1 MKYGGSMKGW
11 WGKILRVDLTNDKV
25 WVQEYSPDVAQ
36 NFIGG
41 RGLAAKILWDEVKNV
56 DPLGPE
62 NKLVFASGPFNG
74 LPTPSGGKMVIAAKS
89 PLTGGYG
96 DGNLGTM
103 ATVHLRKAGY
113 DAIVV
118 EGKAKKPV
126 YLYIENDDVAILSA
140 EGLWGKDTFETEKE
154 LKKIHGKNV
163 GVLSIGPAGENLVR
177 YAVVISQEGR
187 AAGRPG
193 MGAVMG
199 SKKLKA
205 VVIKGTK
212 EIPVADK
219 KKLQEL
225 SREAYEAIQNSP
237 AYPFWKRQGTMAA
250 VEWTN
255 ENSALPTKNF
265 SDGSFEFARSID
277 GYTMEGMKVSQR
289 GCPYCNMPCG
299 NVVLDAEA
307 HESELDYENVALLG
321 SNLGLGKL
329 NEVSVL
335 NRIADEMGMDTISL
349 GDSIAFIMEA
359 KERGLIEEDA
369 PVFGDFKKAKQLALD
384 IAYRRG
390 ELGNFGAEGVMRMA
404 QKLNAHDFAM
414 HVKGLE
420 ISGYNCFIY
429 PAMALAFGTSSI
441 GAHHKEAWVIAWEI
455 GSAPIEGEKAQK
467 VEYKITYD
475 PEKAAK
481 VIELQRLRGGLFE
494 MLTACRLPWVEVGL
508 SLDYYP
514 KLLEA
519 ITGVKYTWD
528 DLYKAAD
535 RVYAL
540 IRAYWVRE
548 FEGNWDRKMDYPP
561 ERWFKEGL
569 KSGPHKGQHL
579 EKEKYDTLLSEYY
592 KLRGWDERGI
602 PKKETLK
609 ELGLEEVIPELEKVT
624 KLE

>member
-1 MKYGGSMKGW
+1 MKGW
-11 WGKILRVDLTNDKV
+11 WGRILRVDLTNNKV

-36 NFIGG
+36 QFIGG
-41 RGLAAKILWDEVKNV
+41 RGLAIKILWDEVKGA

-62 NKLVFASGPFNG
+62 NKLVFAAGPFNG
-74 LPTPSGGKMVIAAKS
+74 LPTPSGGKLVVAAKS

-126 YLYIENDDVAILSA
+126 YLYIENDNVSILSA
-140 EGLWGKDTFETEKE
+140 EGLWGLDTFKTEEE

-163 GVLSIGPAGENLVR
+163 GILSIGPGGENLVR
-177 YAVVISQEGR
+177 YAVVMSQEGR

-225 SREAYEAIQNSP
+225 SKEAYKAIQSSP

-255 ENSALPTKNF
+255 ENSALPTRNF

-277 GYTMEGMKVSQR
+277 GYTMEGMKVKQR

-307 HESELDYENVALLG
+307 QESELDYENVALLG

-335 NRIADEMGMDTISL
+335 NRLADMYGLDTISL
-349 GDSIAFIMEA
+349 GVSISFVMEA
-359 KERGLIEEDA
+359 VERGLLKEG
-369 PVFGDFKKAKQLALD
+369 PTFGDFKGAKQLIED
-384 IAYRRG
+384 IAFRRG
-390 ELGNFGAEGVMRMA
+390 ELGNFAAEGVMRMS
-404 QKLNAHDFAM
+404 QKLGDDSFAM

-420 ISGYNCFIY
+420 TSGYNCFIY

-455 GSAPIEGEKAQK
+455 GTAPIEGEQAKK
-467 VEYKITYD
+467 VEYKITYN

-528 DLYKAAD
+528 DLYRAAD

-540 IRAYWVRE
+540 IRAFWVRE
-548 FEGNWDRKMDYPP
+548 FNGKWDRKMDYPP
-561 ERWFKEGL
+561 KRWFIEGL
-569 KSGPHKGQHL
+569 KSGSYKGMHL
-579 EKEKYDTLLSEYY
+579 DEKQYDKLLSEYY
-592 KLRGWDERGI
+592 RLRGWDERGI
-602 PKKETLK
+602 PKEETLK

>member
-1 MKYGGSMKGW
+1 MKGW
-11 WGKILRVDLTNDKV
+11 WGRILRVDLTNNKV
-25 WVQEYSPDVAQ
+25 WVQEYSPEVAK

-41 RGLAAKILWDEVKNV
+41 RGLAAWILWNEAKNV

-113 DAIVV
+113 DALVV

-126 YLYIENDDVAILSA
+126 YLYIEDDNVSILSA
-140 EGLWGKDTFETEKE
+140 EGLWGKTTFETEKE
-154 LKKIHGKNV
+154 LKEIHGKNV
-163 GVLSIGPAGENLVR
+163 GVLSIGPGGENLVK

-219 KKLQEL
+219 EKLRKL
-225 SREAYEAIQNSP
+225 SQEAYNAILNSP
-237 AYPFWKRQGTMAA
+237 GYPFWHRQGTMAA

-255 ENSALPTKNF
+255 ENSALPTRNF

-277 GYTMEGMKVSQR
+277 GYTMEGMKVNQR

-299 NVVLDAEA
+299 NVVLDAEGQ
-307 HESELDYENVALLG
+307 ESELDYENVALLG
-321 SNLGLGKL
+321 SNLGIGKL

-335 NRIADEMGMDTISL
+335 NRIADEMGLDTISL
-349 GDSIAFIMEA
+349 GVSISYVMEA
-359 KERGLIEEDA
+359 KERGIIKDDDA
-369 PVFGDFKKAKQLALD
+369 PEFGDFKKAKQLALD

-390 ELGNFGAEGVMRMA
+390 ELGNFAAEGVKAMSE
-404 QKLNAHDFAM
+404 KLGAKDFAM

-420 ISGYNCFIY
+420 VSGYNCYIY
-429 PAMALAFGTSSI
+429 PAMALAYGTSAI

-455 GSAPIEGEKAQK
+455 GTAPIEGEKAQK

-540 IRAYWVRE
+540 MRAYWVRE
-548 FEGNWDRKMDYPP
+548 FNGNWSREMDYPP

-569 KSGPHKGQHL
+569 KSGPYKGQHL
-579 EKEKYDTLLSEYY
+579 EKDKYDALLSEYY

-609 ELGLEEVIPELEKVT
+609 ELGLEFVIPELEKVT

>member
-1 MKYGGSMKGW
+1 MKGW
-11 WGKILRVDLTNDKV
+11 WGRILRVDLTNNKV
-25 WVQEYSPDVAQ
+25 WVQEYSPEVAK

-41 RGLAAKILWDEVKNV
+41 RGLAAWILWNEAKNV

-113 DAIVV
+113 DALVV

-126 YLYIENDDVAILSA
+126 YLYIEDDNVSILSA
-140 EGLWGKDTFETEKE
+140 EGLWGKTTFETEKE
-154 LKKIHGKNV
+154 LKEIHGKNV
-163 GVLSIGPAGENLVR
+163 GVLSIGPAGENLVK

-219 KKLQEL
+219 EKLRKL
-225 SREAYEAIQNSP
+225 SQEAYDAILNSP
-237 AYPFWKRQGTMAA
+237 GYPFWHRQGTMAA

-255 ENSALPTKNF
+255 ENSALPTRNF

-277 GYTMEGMKVSQR
+277 GYTMEGMKVKQR

-299 NVVLDAEA
+299 NVVLDAEGR
-307 HESELDYENVALLG
+307 ESELDYENVALLG
-321 SNLGLGKL
+321 SNLGIGKL

-335 NRIADEMGMDTISL
+335 NRIADEMGLDTISL
-349 GDSIAFIMEA
+349 GVSISYVMEA
-359 KERGLIEEDA
+359 KEKGIIKDDDA
-369 PVFGDFKKAKQLALD
+369 PEFGDFKKAKQLALD

-390 ELGNFGAEGVMRMA
+390 ELGNLAAEGVKAMSE
-404 QKLNAHDFAM
+404 KLGAKDFAM

-420 ISGYNCFIY
+420 VSGYNCYIY
-429 PAMALAFGTSSI
+429 PAMALAYGTSAI

-455 GSAPIEGEKAQK
+455 GTAPIEGEKAQK

-540 IRAYWVRE
+540 MRAYWVRE
-548 FEGNWDRKMDYPP
+548 FNGNWSREMDYPP

-569 KSGPHKGQHL
+569 KSGPYKGQHL
-579 EKEKYDTLLSEYY
+579 EKDKYDALLSEYY

-609 ELGLEEVIPELEKVT
+609 ELDLEFVIPELEKVT

>member
-1 MKYGGSMKGW
+1 MKGW

-359 KERGLIEEDA
+359 KERGLIKEDA

-508 SLDYYP
+508 SLEYYP

>member
-1 MKYGGSMKGW
+1 MKGW
-11 WGKILRVDLTNDKV
+11 WGRILRVDLTNNKV
-25 WVQEYSPDVAQ
+25 WVQEYSPEVAK

-41 RGLAAKILWDEVKNV
+41 RGLAAWILWNEAKNV

-62 NKLVFASGPFNG
+62 NRLVFASGPFNG

-113 DAIVV
+113 DALVV

-126 YLYIENDDVAILSA
+126 YLYIEDDNVSILSA
-140 EGLWGKDTFETEKE
+140 EGLWGKTTFETEKE
-154 LKKIHGKNV
+154 LKEIHGKNV
-163 GVLSIGPAGENLVR
+163 GVLSIGPAGENLVK

-219 KKLQEL
+219 EKLRKL
-225 SREAYEAIQNSP
+225 SQEAYNAIRDSP
-237 AYPFWKRQGTMAA
+237 GYPFWHRQGTMAA

-255 ENSALPTKNF
+255 ENSALPTRNF

-277 GYTMEGMKVSQR
+277 GYTMEGMKVNQR

-299 NVVLDAEA
+299 NVVLDAEGR
-307 HESELDYENVALLG
+307 ESELDYENVALLG
-321 SNLGLGKL
+321 SNLGIGKL

-335 NRIADEMGMDTISL
+335 NRIADEMGLDTISL
-349 GDSIAFIMEA
+349 GVSISYVMEA
-359 KERGLIEEDA
+359 KEKGIIKDDDA
-369 PVFGDFKKAKQLALD
+369 PEFGDFKKAKQLALD

-390 ELGNFGAEGVMRMA
+390 ELGNLAAEGVKAMSE
-404 QKLNAHDFAM
+404 KLGAKDFAM

-420 ISGYNCFIY
+420 VSGYNCYIY
-429 PAMALAFGTSSI
+429 PAMALAYGTSAI

-455 GSAPIEGEKAQK
+455 GTAPIEGEKAQK

-540 IRAYWVRE
+540 MRAYWVRE
-548 FEGNWDRKMDYPP
+548 FNGNWSREMDYPP

-569 KSGPHKGQHL
+569 KSGPYKGQHL
-579 EKEKYDTLLSEYY
+579 EKDKYDALLSEYY

-609 ELGLEEVIPELEKVT
+609 ELGLEFVIPELEKVT

>member
-1 MKYGGSMKGW
+1 MSMKGW
-11 WGKILRVDLTNDKV
+11 WGRILRVDLTNNKV
-25 WVQEYSPDVAQ
+25 QVQEYSPDVAQ

-41 RGLAAKILWDEVKNV
+41 RGLAVKILWDEVKGA

-62 NKLVFASGPFNG
+62 NKLVFAAGPFNG
-74 LPTPSGGKMVIAAKS
+74 LPTPSGGKLVVAAKS

-126 YLYIENDDVAILSA
+126 YLYIEDDNVSILSA
-140 EGLWGKDTFETEKE
+140 EGIWGKSTFETERE

-177 YAVVISQEGR
+177 YAVVMSQEGR

-205 VVIKGTK
+205 LVIKGTK
-212 EIPVADK
+212 EIPVADR
-219 KKLQEL
+219 KKLQEF
-225 SREAYEAIQNSP
+225 SKEAYEAIQNSP

-255 ENSALPTKNF
+255 ENSALPTRNF
-265 SDGSFEFARSID
+265 QDGSFEFARSID
-277 GYTMEGMKVSQR
+277 GYTMEGMKVKQR

-299 NVVLDAEA
+299 NVVLDAEGQ
-307 HESELDYENVALLG
+307 ESELDYENVALLG
-321 SNLGLGKL
+321 SNLGIGKL

-349 GDSIAFIMEA
+349 GVSIAHVMEA
-359 KERGLIEEDA
+359 VEKGVLKEG
-369 PVFGDFKKAKQLALD
+369 PTFGDFKKAKQLALD

-390 ELGNFGAEGVMRMA
+390 ELGNLAAEGVKAMA
-404 QKLNAHDFAM
+404 EKLGTHDFAM
-414 HVKGLE
+414 HAKGLE
-420 ISGYNCFIY
+420 ISGYNSYIY
-429 PAMALAFGTSSI
+429 PAMALAFATSSI

-455 GSAPIEGEKAQK
+455 GTAPIEGEQAKK

-548 FEGNWDRKMDYPP
+548 FGEKWGRHMDYPP
-561 ERWFKEGL
+561 RRWFIEGL
-569 KSGPHKGQHL
+569 KSGPYKGQHL
-579 EKEKYDTLLSEYY
+579 DEKKYDELLSEYY
-592 KLRGWDERGI
+592 RLRGWDERGV

-609 ELGLEEVIPELEKVT
+609 ELGLEDVIPELEKVA

>member
-1 MKYGGSMKGW
+1 MAMKGW
-11 WGKILRVDLTNDKV
+11 WGRILRVDLTNNKV
-25 WVQEYSPDVAQ
+25 WVQEYSPEVAKK
-36 NFIGG
+36 FIGG
-41 RGLAAKILWDEVKNV
+41 RGLAAWILWNEAKGV
-56 DPLGPE
+56 DPLGPD
-62 NKLVFASGPFNG
+62 NKLVFAAGPFNG
-74 LPTPSGGKMVIAAKS
+74 LPTPSGGKLVVAAKS

-126 YLYIENDDVAILSA
+126 YIYIEDDNVSILSA
-140 EGLWGKDTFETEKE
+140 EGLWGLDTFKTEEE

-163 GVLSIGPAGENLVR
+163 GILSIGPGGENLVR
-177 YAVVISQEGR
+177 YAVVMSQEGR

-205 VVIKGTK
+205 VVIRGTK

-219 KKLQEL
+219 KKLSEL
-225 SREAYEAIQNSP
+225 SREAYQAILNSP
-237 AYPFWKRQGTMAA
+237 AYPFWHRQGTMAA

-255 ENSALPTKNF
+255 ENSALPTRNF
-265 SDGSFEFARSID
+265 QDGSFEFARSID
-277 GYTMEGMKVSQR
+277 GYTLEGMKVKQR

-299 NVVLDAEA
+299 NVVLDAEGK
-307 HESELDYENVALLG
+307 ESELDYENVALLG
-321 SNLGLGKL
+321 SNLGIGKL

-335 NRIADEMGMDTISL
+335 NRLADMYGIDTISL
-349 GDSIAFIMEA
+349 GVSISFVMEA
-359 KERGLIEEDA
+359 VERGLLKEG
-369 PVFGDFKKAKQLALD
+369 PTFGDFKGAKQLVED
-384 IAYRRG
+384 IAFRRG
-390 ELGNFGAEGVMRMA
+390 ELGNFAAEGVMRMA
-404 QKLNAHDFAM
+404 EKLGDDSFAM
-414 HVKGLE
+414 HSKGLE
-420 ISGYNCFIY
+420 VSGYNSYIY
-429 PAMALAFGTSSI
+429 PAMALAFATSSI

-455 GSAPIEGEKAQK
+455 GTAPIEGEQAKK

-548 FEGNWDRKMDYPP
+548 LGEKWGRHMDYPP
-561 ERWFKEGL
+561 KRWFIEGL
-569 KSGPHKGQHL
+569 KSGPYKGQHL
-579 EKEKYDTLLSEYY
+579 DREKYDALLSEYY
-592 KLRGWDERGI
+592 RLRGWDERGI

-609 ELGLEEVIPELEKVT
+609 ELGLEEVIPELEQVT
-624 KLE
+624 RLE

>member
-1 MKYGGSMKGW
+1 MKGW
-11 WGKILRVDLTNDKV
+11 WGRILRVDLTNNKV
-25 WVQEYSPDVAQ
+25 WVQEYSEDVAK

-41 RGLAAKILWDEVKNV
+41 RGLAAWILWNEAKNV
-56 DPLGPE
+56 DPLGPD
-62 NKLVFASGPFNG
+62 NRLIFASGPFNG

-89 PLTGGYG
+89 PITGGYG

-113 DAIVV
+113 DALVV

-126 YLYIENDDVAILSA
+126 YIYIENDNVSILSA
-140 EGLWGKDTFETEKE
+140 EGLWGKTTFETEKE
-154 LKKIHGKNV
+154 LKEIHGKNV
-163 GVLSIGPAGENLVR
+163 GVLSIGPGGENLVK

-199 SKKLKA
+199 SKNLKA

-219 KKLQEL
+219 EKLREL
-225 SREAYEAIQNSP
+225 SQEAYNKILNSP
-237 AYPFWKRQGTMAA
+237 GYPFWHRQGTMAA
-250 VEWTN
+250 LEWTN
-255 ENSALPTKNF
+255 ENSALPTRNF

-277 GYTMEGMKVSQR
+277 GFTMEGMKVKQR

-299 NVVLDAEA
+299 NVVLDAEGQ
-307 HESELDYENVALLG
+307 ESELDYENVALLG

-335 NRIADEMGMDTISL
+335 NRIADEMGLDTISL
-349 GDSIAFIMEA
+349 GVAISYVMEA
-359 KERGLIEEDA
+359 KEKGLIKDDA
-369 PVFGDFKKAKQLALD
+369 APEFGDFKKAKQLALD
-384 IAYRRG
+384 IAYRRT
-390 ELGNFGAEGVMRMA
+390 ELGNFAAEGVKAMA
-404 QKLNAHDFAM
+404 EKLGAKDFAM

-420 ISGYNCFIY
+420 VSGYNCFIY
-429 PAMALAFGTSSI
+429 PAMALAYGTSAI

-455 GSAPIEGEKAQK
+455 GTAPIEGEKAQK

-548 FEGNWDRKMDYPP
+548 YNGNWNREMDYPP

-569 KSGPHKGQHL
+569 KTGPHKGEHL
-579 EKEKYDTLLSEYY
+579 EKDKYDALLSEYY

-609 ELGLEEVIPELEKVT
+609 EFGLDFVIPELEKVT
-624 KLE
+624 QLE

>member
-1 MKYGGSMKGW
+1 MKGW
-11 WGKILRVDLTNDKV
+11 WGRILRVDLTNNRV
-25 WVQEYSPDVAQ
+25 WVQEYPEEVAK

-41 RGLAAKILWDEVKNV
+41 RGLAAWILWNEAKNV
-56 DPLGPE
+56 DPLGPD

-74 LPTPSGGKMVIAAKS
+74 LPTPSGGKMVVAAKS

-118 EGKAKKPV
+118 EGRAKKPV
-126 YLYIENDDVAILSA
+126 YLYIEDDNVSILSA
-140 EGLWGKDTFETEKE
+140 EGLWGKGTFETERE
-154 LKKIHGKNV
+154 LKNIHGKNV

-177 YAVVISQEGR
+177 YAVVMSQEGR

-219 KKLQEL
+219 EKLKEL
-225 SREAYEAIQNSP
+225 SQEAYNSILNSP
-237 AYPFWKRQGTMAA
+237 GYPFWHRQGTMAA

-255 ENSALPTKNF
+255 ENSALPTRNF
-265 SDGSFEFARSID
+265 QDGSFEFARSID
-277 GYTMEGMKVSQR
+277 GYTMEGMKVKQR

-299 NVVLDAEA
+299 NVVLDAEGQ
-307 HESELDYENVALLG
+307 ESELDYENVALLG
-321 SNLGLGKL
+321 SNLGIGKL

-335 NRIADEMGMDTISL
+335 NRIADDMGMDTISL
-349 GDSIAFIMEA
+349 GGAIAFIMEA
-359 KERGLIEEDA
+359 KERGLIKDDA
-369 PVFGDFKKAKQLALD
+369 APEFGDFKKARQLALD

-390 ELGNFGAEGVMRMA
+390 ELGNLAAEGVMRMA
-404 QKLNAHDFAM
+404 EKLNAEDFAM

-420 ISGYNCFIY
+420 VSGYNCYIY
-429 PAMALAFGTSSI
+429 PAMALAYATSSI

-455 GSAPIEGEKAQK
+455 GTAPIEGEKAKK
-467 VEYKITYD
+467 VEYNITYD
-475 PEKAAK
+475 PVKAAK
-481 VIELQRLRGGLFE
+481 VVELQRLRGGLFE

-519 ITGVKYTWD
+519 ITGVRYTWD
-528 DLYKAAD
+528 DLYNAAD

-548 FEGNWDRKMDYPP
+548 LGGKWGRHMDYPP
-561 ERWFKEGL
+561 KRWFTEGL
-569 KSGPHKGQHL
+569 KSGPHRGQHL
-579 EKEKYDTLLSEYY
+579 DREKYDGLLSEYY
-592 KLRGWDERGI
+592 RIRGWDERGI
-602 PKKETLK
+602 PKKETLRK
-609 ELGLEEVIPELEKVT
+609 LGLEEVIPELEKVT

>member
-1 MKYGGSMKGW
+1 MAMKGW
-11 WGKILRVDLTNDKV
+11 WGRILRIDLTNNKV
-25 WVQEYSPDVAQ
+25 RVQEYSPEIAKK
-36 NFIGG
+36 FIGG
-41 RGLAAKILWDEVKNV
+41 RGLAAWILWNEVKGV
-56 DPLGPE
+56 DPLGPD
-62 NKLVFASGPFNG
+62 NKLVFAAGPFNG
-74 LPTPSGGKMVIAAKS
+74 LPTPSGGKLVVAAKS

-126 YLYIENDDVAILSA
+126 YLYIEDDNVSILSA
-140 EGLWGKDTFETEKE
+140 EGLWGLDTFKTEEE

-163 GVLSIGPAGENLVR
+163 GILSIGPGGENLVR
-177 YAVVISQEGR
+177 YAVVMSQEGR

-205 VVIKGTK
+205 VVIRGTK

-219 KKLQEL
+219 KKLSEL
-225 SREAYEAIQNSP
+225 SREAYQAILNSP
-237 AYPFWKRQGTMAA
+237 AYPFWHRQGTMAA

-265 SDGSFEFARSID
+265 QDGSFEFARSID
-277 GYTMEGMKVSQR
+277 GYTLEGMKVKQR

-299 NVVLDAEA
+299 NVVLDAEGK
-307 HESELDYENVALLG
+307 ESELDYENVALLG
-321 SNLGLGKL
+321 SNLGIGKL

-335 NRIADEMGMDTISL
+335 NRLADMYGIDTISL
-349 GDSIAFIMEA
+349 GVSISFVMEA
-359 KERGLIEEDA
+359 VERGLLKEG
-369 PVFGDFKKAKQLALD
+369 PTFGDFKGAKQLVED
-384 IAYRRG
+384 IAFRRG
-390 ELGNFGAEGVMRMA
+390 ELGNFAAEGVMRMA
-404 QKLNAHDFAM
+404 EKLGDDSFAM
-414 HVKGLE
+414 HSKGLE
-420 ISGYNCFIY
+420 VSGYNSYIY
-429 PAMALAFGTSSI
+429 PAMALAFATSSI

-455 GSAPIEGEKAQK
+455 GTAPIEGEQAKK

-519 ITGVKYTWD
+519 ITGVRYTWD

-548 FEGNWDRKMDYPP
+548 LGEKWGRHMDYPP
-561 ERWFKEGL
+561 KRWFIEGL
-569 KSGPHKGQHL
+569 KSGPYKGQHL
-579 EKEKYDTLLSEYY
+579 DKEKYDELLSEYY
-592 KLRGWDERGI
+592 RLRGWDERGI

-609 ELGLEEVIPELEKVT
+609 ELGLDFVIPELEQVT

>member
-1 MKYGGSMKGW
+1 MKGW
-11 WGKILRVDLTNDKV
+11 WGRILRVDLTNNKV

-36 NFIGG
+36 LFIGG
-41 RGLAAKILWDEVKNV
+41 RGLAAKILWDEAKGV
-56 DPLGPE
+56 DPLGPD
-62 NKLVFASGPFNG
+62 NKLIFAAGPFNG
-74 LPTPSGGKMVIAAKS
+74 LPTPSGGKLVVAAKS

-118 EGKAKKPV
+118 EGQAKKPV
-126 YLYIENDDVAILSA
+126 YLYIENDNVSILSA
-140 EGLWGKDTFETEKE
+140 DGLWGLDTFETERKLKE
-154 LKKIHGKNV
+154 IHGKNV
-163 GVLSIGPAGENLVR
+163 GILSIGPGGENLVR
-177 YAVVISQEGR
+177 YAVVMSQEGR

-205 VVIKGTK
+205 VVIRGTK

-219 KKLQEL
+219 KKLMEL
-225 SREAYEAIQNSP
+225 SKEAYDKIQSSP
-237 AYPFWKRQGTMAA
+237 AYGFWHRQGTMAA

-255 ENSALPTKNF
+255 ENSALPTCNF
-265 SDGSFEFARSID
+265 KDGTFEFARSID
-277 GYTMEGMKVSQR
+277 GYTMEGMKVKQR

-299 NVVLDAEA
+299 NVVLDAEGG
-307 HESELDYENVALLG
+307 ESELDYENVALLG
-321 SNLGLGKL
+321 SNLGIGKL

-335 NRIADEMGMDTISL
+335 NRLADMYGLDTISL
-349 GDSIAFIMEA
+349 GVSISFVMEA
-359 KERGLIEEDA
+359 VERGLLKEG
-369 PVFGDFKKAKQLALD
+369 PTFGDFKGARQLVED
-384 IAYRRG
+384 IAHRRG
-390 ELGNFGAEGVMRMA
+390 ELGNFAAEGVMRMA
-404 QKLNAHDFAM
+404 QKLGDDSFAM
-414 HVKGLE
+414 HAKGLE
-420 ISGYNCFIY
+420 VSGYNSYIY
-429 PAMALAFGTSSI
+429 PAMALAFATSSI

-455 GSAPIEGEKAQK
+455 GSAPIEGEQTKK

-540 IRAYWVRE
+540 IRAYWIRE
-548 FEGNWDRKMDYPP
+548 FNGEWDRKKDYPP
-561 ERWFKEGL
+561 KRWFIEGL
-569 KSGPHKGQHL
+569 KSGKYKGMHL
-579 EKEKYDTLLSEYY
+579 EEDKYDALLSEYY

-609 ELGLEEVIPELEKVT
+609 ELSLEDVVPELEKVT

>member
-1 MKYGGSMKGW
+1 MKGW
-11 WGKILRVDLTNDKV
+11 WGRILRVDLTDNKV
-25 WVQEYSPDVAQ
+25 WVQEYSEEVAKS
-36 NFIGG
+36 FIGG
-41 RGLAAKILWDEVKNV
+41 RGLAVWILWNEVKNV
-56 DPLGPE
+56 DPLGPD
-62 NKLVFASGPFNG
+62 NKLIFASGPFNG

-113 DAIVV
+113 DALVV

-126 YLYIENDDVAILSA
+126 YIYIEDDNVSILSA
-140 EGLWGKDTFETEKE
+140 EGLWGKTTFETEKE
-154 LKKIHGKNV
+154 LKEIHGKNV
-163 GVLSIGPAGENLVR
+163 GVLSIGPGGENLVK

-219 KKLQEL
+219 EKLRGL
-225 SREAYEAIQNSP
+225 SQEAYNAILNSP
-237 AYPFWKRQGTMAA
+237 GYPFWHRQGTMAA

-255 ENSALPTKNF
+255 ENSALPTRNF
-265 SDGSFEFARSID
+265 SDGIFEFARSID
-277 GYTMEGMKVSQR
+277 GFTMEGMKVKQR

-299 NVVLDAEA
+299 NVVLDADGQ
-307 HESELDYENVALLG
+307 ESELDYENVALLG
-321 SNLGLGKL
+321 SNLGIGKL

-335 NRIADEMGMDTISL
+335 NRIADEMGLDTISL
-349 GDSIAFIMEA
+349 GNTIGFMMEL
-359 KERGLIEEDA
+359 KEKGILKNEDA
-369 PVFGDFKKAKQLALD
+369 PEFGDFKKAKQLALD

-390 ELGNFGAEGVMRMA
+390 ELGNLAAEGVKA
-404 QKLNAHDFAM
+404 ISEKVGGKDIAM

-420 ISGYNCFIY
+420 VSGYNCFIY
-429 PAMALAFGTSSI
+429 PAMALAFGTTAI

-455 GSAPIEGEKAQK
+455 GTAPIEGEKAQK
-467 VEYKITYD
+467 VEYNITYD

-494 MLTACRLPWVEVGL
+494 MLTACRLPWVEIGL

-514 KLLEA
+514 KLIEA

-540 IRAYWVRE
+540 MRAYWVRE
-548 FEGNWDRKMDYPP
+548 FNGNWSREMDYPP

-569 KSGPHKGQHL
+569 KSGPYKGQHL
-579 EKEKYDTLLSEYY
+579 DKEKYDALLSEYY
-592 KLRGWDERGI
+592 KLRGWSEKGI

-609 ELGLEEVIPELEKVT
+609 DLGLEFVIPELEKVT

>member
-1 MKYGGSMKGW
+1 MKGW
-11 WGKILRVDLTNDKV
+11 WGRILRVDLTDNKV
-25 WVQEYSPDVAQ
+25 WVQEYSEEVAE

-41 RGLAAKILWDEVKNV
+41 RGLAAWILWNEAKNV
-56 DPLGPE
+56 DPLGPD
-62 NKLVFASGPFNG
+62 NKLIFASGPFNG

-113 DAIVV
+113 DALVV

-126 YLYIENDDVAILSA
+126 YIYIEDDNVSILSA
-140 EGLWGKDTFETEKE
+140 EGLWGKTTFETEKE
-154 LKKIHGKNV
+154 LKEIHGKNV
-163 GVLSIGPAGENLVR
+163 GVLSIGPGGENLVK

-219 KKLQEL
+219 EKLRGL
-225 SREAYEAIQNSP
+225 SQEAYNAILNSP
-237 AYPFWKRQGTMAA
+237 GYPFWHRQGTMAA

-255 ENSALPTKNF
+255 ENSALPTRNF
-265 SDGSFEFARSID
+265 SDGIFEFARSID
-277 GYTMEGMKVSQR
+277 GFTMEGMKVKQR

-299 NVVLDAEA
+299 NVVLDADGQ
-307 HESELDYENVALLG
+307 ESELDYENVALLG
-321 SNLGLGKL
+321 SNLGIGKL

-335 NRIADEMGMDTISL
+335 NRIADEMGLDTISL
-349 GDSIAFIMEA
+349 GNTIGFVMEL
-359 KERGLIEEDA
+359 KEKGILKNEDA
-369 PVFGDFKKAKQLALD
+369 PEFGDFKRAKQLALD
-384 IAYRRG
+384 IAYRGG
-390 ELGNFGAEGVMRMA
+390 ELGNLAAEGVKA
-404 QKLNAHDFAM
+404 ISEKVGGKDIAM

-420 ISGYNCFIY
+420 VSGYNCFIY
-429 PAMALAFGTSSI
+429 PAMALAFGTTAI

-455 GSAPIEGEKAQK
+455 GTAPIEGEKAQK
-467 VEYKITYD
+467 VEYNITYD

-494 MLTACRLPWVEVGL
+494 MLTACRLPWVEIGL

-514 KLLEA
+514 KLIEA

-540 IRAYWVRE
+540 MRAYWVRE
-548 FEGNWDRKMDYPP
+548 FNGNWSREMDYPP

-569 KSGPHKGQHL
+569 KSGPYKGQHL
-579 EKEKYDTLLSEYY
+579 DKEKYDALLSEYY
-592 KLRGWDERGI
+592 KLRGWSEKGI

-609 ELGLEEVIPELEKVT
+609 DLGLEFVIPELEKVT

>member
-1 MKYGGSMKGW
+1 MKGW
-11 WGKILRVDLTNDKV
+11 WGRILRVDLTDNKV
-25 WVQEYSPDVAQ
+25 WVQEYSEEVAK

-41 RGLAAKILWDEVKNV
+41 RGLAAWILWNEAKNV
-56 DPLGPE
+56 DPLGPD
-62 NKLVFASGPFNG
+62 NKLIFASGPFNG

-113 DAIVV
+113 DALVV

-126 YLYIENDDVAILSA
+126 YIYIEDDNVSILSA
-140 EGLWGKDTFETEKE
+140 EGLWGKTTFETEKE
-154 LKKIHGKNV
+154 LKEIHGKNV
-163 GVLSIGPAGENLVR
+163 GVLSIGPGGENLVK

-219 KKLQEL
+219 EKLRGL
-225 SREAYEAIQNSP
+225 SQEAYNAILNSP
-237 AYPFWKRQGTMAA
+237 GYPFWHRQGTMAA

-255 ENSALPTKNF
+255 ENSALPTRNF
-265 SDGSFEFARSID
+265 SDGIFEFARSID
-277 GYTMEGMKVSQR
+277 GFTMEGMKVKQR

-299 NVVLDAEA
+299 NVVLDADGQ
-307 HESELDYENVALLG
+307 ESELDYENVALLG
-321 SNLGLGKL
+321 SNLGIGKL

-335 NRIADEMGMDTISL
+335 NRIADEMGLDTISL
-349 GDSIAFIMEA
+349 GNTIGFMMEL
-359 KERGLIEEDA
+359 KEKGILKNEDA
-369 PVFGDFKKAKQLALD
+369 PEFGDFKKAKQLALD

-390 ELGNFGAEGVMRMA
+390 ELGNLAAEGVKA
-404 QKLNAHDFAM
+404 ISEKVGGKDIAM

-420 ISGYNCFIY
+420 VSGYNCFIY
-429 PAMALAFGTSSI
+429 PAMALAFGTTAI

-455 GSAPIEGEKAQK
+455 GTAPIEGEKAQK
-467 VEYKITYD
+467 VEYNITYD

-494 MLTACRLPWVEVGL
+494 MLTACRLPWVEIGL

-514 KLLEA
+514 KLIEA

-540 IRAYWVRE
+540 MRAYWVGE
-548 FEGNWDRKMDYPP
+548 FNGNWSREMDYPP

-569 KSGPHKGQHL
+569 KSGPYKGQHL
-579 EKEKYDTLLSEYY
+579 DKEKYDALLSEYY
-592 KLRGWDERGI
+592 KLRGWSEKGI

-609 ELGLEEVIPELEKVT
+609 DLGLEFVIPELEKVT

>member
-1 MKYGGSMKGW
+1 MKGW
-11 WGKILRVDLTNDKV
+11 WGRILRVDLTNNKV
-25 WVQEYSPDVAQ
+25 WVQEYSPEVAK

-41 RGLAAKILWDEVKNV
+41 RGLAAWILWNEAKNV

-113 DAIVV
+113 DALVV

-126 YLYIENDDVAILSA
+126 YLYIEDDNVSILSA
-140 EGLWGKDTFETEKE
+140 EGLWGKTTFETEKE
-154 LKKIHGKNV
+154 LKEIHGKNV
-163 GVLSIGPAGENLVR
+163 GVLSIGPGGENLVK

-219 KKLQEL
+219 EKLREL
-225 SREAYEAIQNSP
+225 SQEAYDAILNSP
-237 AYPFWKRQGTMAA
+237 GYPFWHRQGTMAA

-255 ENSALPTKNF
+255 ENSALPTRNF

-277 GYTMEGMKVSQR
+277 GYTMEGMKVNQR

-299 NVVLDAEA
+299 NVVLDAEGQ
-307 HESELDYENVALLG
+307 ESELDYENVALLG
-321 SNLGLGKL
+321 SNLGIGKL

-335 NRIADEMGMDTISL
+335 NRIADEMGLDTISL
-349 GDSIAFIMEA
+349 GVSISYVMEA
-359 KERGLIEEDA
+359 KEKGIIKDDDA
-369 PVFGDFKKAKQLALD
+369 PEFGDFKKAKQLALD

-390 ELGNFGAEGVMRMA
+390 ELGNLAAEGVKAMSE
-404 QKLNAHDFAM
+404 KLGAKDFAM

-420 ISGYNCFIY
+420 VSGYNCYIY
-429 PAMALAFGTSSI
+429 PAMALAYGTSSI

-455 GSAPIEGEKAQK
+455 GTAPIEGEKAQK

-481 VIELQRLRGGLFE
+481 VVELQRLRGGLFE

-540 IRAYWVRE
+540 MRAYWVRE
-548 FEGNWDRKMDYPP
+548 FNGNWSREMDYPP

-569 KSGPHKGQHL
+569 KSGPYKGQHL
-579 EKEKYDTLLSEYY
+579 EKDKYDALLSEYY

-609 ELGLEEVIPELEKVT
+609 ELNLEFVIPELDKVT

>member
-1 MKYGGSMKGW
+1 MSMKGW
-11 WGKILRVDLTNDKV
+11 WGRILRVDLTNNKI
-25 WVQEYSPDVAQ
+25 WVQEYSPEIAKK
-36 NFIGG
+36 FIGG
-41 RGLAAKILWDEVKNV
+41 RGLAAWILWNEAKGV

-62 NKLVFASGPFNG
+62 NKLVFAAGPFNG
-74 LPTPSGGKMVIAAKS
+74 LPTPSGGKLVVAAKS

-126 YLYIENDDVAILSA
+126 YLYVEDDNVSILSA
-140 EGLWGKDTFETEKE
+140 EGLWGLDTFKTEEE

-163 GVLSIGPAGENLVR
+163 GILSIGPGGENLVR
-177 YAVVISQEGR
+177 YAVVMSQEGR

-205 VVIKGTK
+205 VVIRGTK

-219 KKLQEL
+219 KKLSEL
-225 SREAYEAIQNSP
+225 SREAYQAILNSP
-237 AYPFWKRQGTMAA
+237 AYPFWHRQGTMAA

-277 GYTMEGMKVSQR
+277 GYTMEGMKVKQR

-299 NVVLDAEA
+299 NVVLDAEGK
-307 HESELDYENVALLG
+307 ESELDYENVALLG
-321 SNLGLGKL
+321 SNLGIGKL

-335 NRIADEMGMDTISL
+335 NRLADMYGIDTISL
-349 GDSIAFIMEA
+349 GVSISFVMEA
-359 KERGLIEEDA
+359 VERGLLKEG
-369 PVFGDFKKAKQLALD
+369 PTFGDFKGAKQLVED
-384 IAYRRG
+384 IAFRRG
-390 ELGNFGAEGVMRMA
+390 ELGNFAAEGVMRMA
-404 QKLNAHDFAM
+404 QKLGDDSFAM

-420 ISGYNCFIY
+420 VSGYNCFIY
-429 PAMALAFGTSSI
+429 PAMALAYGTSSI

-455 GSAPIEGEKAQK
+455 GTAPIEGEQAKK

-508 SLDYYP
+508 SIDYYP

-548 FEGNWDRKMDYPP
+548 FGEKWGRHMDYPP
-561 ERWFKEGL
+561 KRWFIEGL
-569 KSGPHKGQHL
+569 KSGPYKGQHID
-579 EKEKYDTLLSEYY
+579 KERYEALLSEYY
-592 KLRGWDERGI
+592 RLRGWDERGI

-609 ELGLEEVIPELEKVT
+609 ELGLEDVIPELEQVT

>member
-1 MKYGGSMKGW
+1 MKGW
-11 WGKILRVDLTNDKV
+11 WGRILRVDLTNNKV
-25 WVQEYSPDVAQ
+25 WVQEYSPEVAK

-41 RGLAAKILWDEVKNV
+41 RGLAAWILWNEAKNV
-56 DPLGPE
+56 DPLGPK
-62 NKLVFASGPFNG
+62 NKLVFATGPFNG

-113 DAIVV
+113 DALVV

-126 YLYIENDDVAILSA
+126 YLYIEDDNVSILSA
-140 EGLWGKDTFETEKE
+140 EGLWGKTTFETEKE
-154 LKKIHGKNV
+154 LKEIHGKNV
-163 GVLSIGPAGENLVR
+163 GVLSIGPGGENLVK

-219 KKLQEL
+219 EKLREL
-225 SREAYEAIQNSP
+225 SQEAYNAILNSP
-237 AYPFWKRQGTMAA
+237 GYPFWHRQGTMAA

-255 ENSALPTKNF
+255 ENSALPTRNF

-277 GYTMEGMKVSQR
+277 GYTMEGMKVKQR

-299 NVVLDAEA
+299 NVVLDAEGQ
-307 HESELDYENVALLG
+307 ESELDYENVALLG
-321 SNLGLGKL
+321 SNLGIGKL

-335 NRIADEMGMDTISL
+335 NRIADEMGLDTISL
-349 GDSIAFIMEA
+349 GVSISYVMEA
-359 KERGLIEEDA
+359 KEKGIIKDDDA
-369 PVFGDFKKAKQLALD
+369 PEFGDFKKAKQLALD

-390 ELGNFGAEGVMRMA
+390 ELGNLAAEGVKAMSE
-404 QKLNAHDFAM
+404 KLGAKDFAM

-420 ISGYNCFIY
+420 VSGYNCYIY
-429 PAMALAFGTSSI
+429 PAMALAYGTSAI

-455 GSAPIEGEKAQK
+455 GTAPIEGEKAQK

-540 IRAYWVRE
+540 MRAYWVRE
-548 FEGNWDRKMDYPP
+548 FNGNWSREMDYPP

-569 KSGPHKGQHL
+569 KSGPYKGQHL
-579 EKEKYDTLLSEYY
+579 EKDKYDALLSEYY

-609 ELGLEEVIPELEKVT
+609 ELNLEFVIPELEKVT

>member
-1 MKYGGSMKGW
+1 MKGW
-11 WGKILRVDLTNDKV
+11 WGRILRVDLTNNKV
-25 WVQEYSPDVAQ
+25 QVQEYSPDVAQ

-41 RGLAAKILWDEVKNV
+41 RGLAVKILWDEVKGA

-62 NKLVFASGPFNG
+62 NKLVFAAGPFNG
-74 LPTPSGGKMVIAAKS
+74 LPTPSGGKLVVAAKS

-126 YLYIENDDVAILSA
+126 YLYIEDDNVSILSA
-140 EGLWGKDTFETEKE
+140 EGIWGKSTFETERE

-177 YAVVISQEGR
+177 YAVVMSQEGR

-205 VVIKGTK
+205 LVIKGTK
-212 EIPVADK
+212 EIPVADR
-219 KKLQEL
+219 KKLQEF
-225 SREAYEAIQNSP
+225 SKEAYEAIQNSP

-255 ENSALPTKNF
+255 ENSALPTRNF
-265 SDGSFEFARSID
+265 QDGSFEFARSID
-277 GYTMEGMKVSQR
+277 GYTMEGMKVKQR

-299 NVVLDAEA
+299 NVVLDAEGQ
-307 HESELDYENVALLG
+307 ESELDYENVALLG
-321 SNLGLGKL
+321 SNLGIGKL

-349 GDSIAFIMEA
+349 GVSIAHVMEA
-359 KERGLIEEDA
+359 VEKGVLKEG
-369 PVFGDFKKAKQLALD
+369 PTFGDFKKAKQLALD

-390 ELGNFGAEGVMRMA
+390 ELGNLAAEGVKAMA
-404 QKLNAHDFAM
+404 EKLGTHDFAM
-414 HVKGLE
+414 HAKGLE
-420 ISGYNCFIY
+420 ISGYNSYIY
-429 PAMALAFGTSSI
+429 PAMALAFATSSI

-455 GSAPIEGEKAQK
+455 GTAPIEGEQAKK

-548 FEGNWDRKMDYPP
+548 FGEKWGRHMDYPP
-561 ERWFKEGL
+561 RRWFIEGL
-569 KSGPHKGQHL
+569 KSGPYKGQHL
-579 EKEKYDTLLSEYY
+579 DEKKYDELLSEYY
-592 KLRGWDERGI
+592 RLRGWDERGV

-609 ELGLEEVIPELEKVT
+609 ELGLEDVIPELEKVA

>member
-1 MKYGGSMKGW
+1 MKGW
-11 WGKILRVDLTNDKV
+11 WGRILRVDLTNNKV
-25 WVQEYSPDVAQ
+25 WVQEYSPEVAK

-41 RGLAAKILWDEVKNV
+41 RGLAAWILWNEAKNV

-113 DAIVV
+113 DALVV

-126 YLYIENDDVAILSA
+126 YLYIEDDNVSILSA
-140 EGLWGKDTFETEKE
+140 EGLWGKTTFETEKE
-154 LKKIHGKNV
+154 LKEIHGKNV
-163 GVLSIGPAGENLVR
+163 GVLSIGPGGENLVK

-219 KKLQEL
+219 EKLRKL
-225 SREAYEAIQNSP
+225 SQEAYNAIRDSP
-237 AYPFWKRQGTMAA
+237 GYPFWHRQGTMAA

-255 ENSALPTKNF
+255 ENSALPTRNF

-277 GYTMEGMKVSQR
+277 GYTMEGMKVNQR

-299 NVVLDAEA
+299 NVVLDAEGR
-307 HESELDYENVALLG
+307 ESELDYENVALLG
-321 SNLGLGKL
+321 SNLGIGKL

-335 NRIADEMGMDTISL
+335 NRIADEMGLDTISL
-349 GDSIAFIMEA
+349 GVSISYVMEA
-359 KERGLIEEDA
+359 KEKGIIKDDDA
-369 PVFGDFKKAKQLALD
+369 PEFGDFKKAKQLALD

-390 ELGNFGAEGVMRMA
+390 ELGNFAAEGVKAMSE
-404 QKLNAHDFAM
+404 KLGAKDFAM

-420 ISGYNCFIY
+420 VSGYNCYIY
-429 PAMALAFGTSSI
+429 PAMALAYGTSAI

-455 GSAPIEGEKAQK
+455 GTAPIEGEKAQK

-540 IRAYWVRE
+540 MRAYWVRE
-548 FEGNWDRKMDYPP
+548 FNGNWSREMDYPP

-569 KSGPHKGQHL
+569 KSGPYKGQHL
-579 EKEKYDTLLSEYY
+579 KKDKYDALLSEYY

-609 ELGLEEVIPELEKVT
+609 ELDLEFVIPELEKVT

>member
-1 MKYGGSMKGW
+1 MKGW
-11 WGKILRVDLTNDKV
+11 WGRILRVDLTNNKV
-25 WVQEYSPDVAQ
+25 WVQEYPEEVAK

-41 RGLAAKILWDEVKNV
+41 RGLATWILWNEAKNV

-113 DAIVV
+113 DALVV

-126 YLYIENDDVAILSA
+126 YLYIEDDNVSILSA
-140 EGLWGKDTFETEKE
+140 EGLWGKTTFETEKE
-154 LKKIHGKNV
+154 LKEIHGKNV
-163 GVLSIGPAGENLVR
+163 GVLSIGPGGENLVK

-219 KKLQEL
+219 EKLREL
-225 SREAYEAIQNSP
+225 SQEAYNEILNSP
-237 AYPFWKRQGTMAA
+237 GYPFWHRQGTMAA

-255 ENSALPTKNF
+255 ENSALPTRNF
-265 SDGSFEFARSID
+265 SDGSFEFARSVD
-277 GYTMEGMKVSQR
+277 GYTMEGMKVKQR

-299 NVVLDAEA
+299 NVVLDAEGY
-307 HESELDYENVALLG
+307 ESELDYENVALLG
-321 SNLGLGKL
+321 PNLGLGKL

-335 NRIADEMGMDTISL
+335 NRIADEMGLDTISL
-349 GDSIAFIMEA
+349 GNTIGFIMEL
-359 KERGLIEEDA
+359 KEKGLLKNEDA
-369 PVFGDFKKAKQLALD
+369 PEFGDFKKAKQLALD

-390 ELGNFGAEGVMRMA
+390 ELGNLGAEGVKA
-404 QKLNAHDFAM
+404 ISEKVGGKEFAM

-420 ISGYNCFIY
+420 VSGYNCFIY
-429 PAMALAFGTSSI
+429 PAMALAYGTTAI

-455 GSAPIEGEKAQK
+455 GTAPIEGEKAQK

-475 PEKAAK
+475 PEKAEK
-481 VIELQRLRGGLFE
+481 VVELQRLRGGLFE

-508 SLDYYP
+508 SLEYYP

-519 ITGVKYTWD
+519 ITGVNYTWD

-540 IRAYWVRE
+540 MRAYWVRE
-548 FEGNWDRKMDYPP
+548 YNGNWSREMDYPP

-569 KSGPHKGQHL
+569 KSGPYKGQHL
-579 EKEKYDTLLSEYY
+579 DREKYDALLSEYY
-592 KLRGWDERGI
+592 KIRGWDERGI

-609 ELGLEEVIPELEKVT
+609 DLGLDFVIPELEKVT

>member
-1 MKYGGSMKGW
+1 MAMKGW
-11 WGKILRVDLTNDKV
+11 WGRILRVDLTNNRV
-25 WVQEYSPDVAQ
+25 WVQEYPEEVAK

-41 RGLAAKILWDEVKNV
+41 RGLAAWILWNEAKNV
-56 DPLGPE
+56 DPLGPD

-74 LPTPSGGKMVIAAKS
+74 LPTPSGGKMVVAAKS

-118 EGKAKKPV
+118 EGRAKKPV
-126 YLYIENDDVAILSA
+126 YLYIEDDNVSILSA
-140 EGLWGKDTFETEKE
+140 EGLWGKGTFETERE
-154 LKKIHGKNV
+154 LKNIHGKNV

-177 YAVVISQEGR
+177 YAVVMSQEGR

-219 KKLQEL
+219 EKLKEL
-225 SREAYEAIQNSP
+225 SQEAYNSILNSP
-237 AYPFWKRQGTMAA
+237 GYPFWHRQGTMAA

-255 ENSALPTKNF
+255 ENSALPTRNF
-265 SDGSFEFARSID
+265 QDGSFEFARSID
-277 GYTMEGMKVSQR
+277 GYTMEGMKVKQR

-299 NVVLDAEA
+299 NVVLDAEGQ
-307 HESELDYENVALLG
+307 ESELDYENVALLG
-321 SNLGLGKL
+321 SNLGIGKL

-335 NRIADEMGMDTISL
+335 NRIADDMGMDTISL
-349 GDSIAFIMEA
+349 GGAIAFIMEA
-359 KERGLIEEDA
+359 KERGLIKDDA
-369 PVFGDFKKAKQLALD
+369 APEFGDFKKARQLALD

-390 ELGNFGAEGVMRMA
+390 ELGNLAAEGVMRMA
-404 QKLNAHDFAM
+404 EKLNAEDFAM

-420 ISGYNCFIY
+420 VSGYNCYIY
-429 PAMALAFGTSSI
+429 PAMALAYATSSI

-455 GSAPIEGEKAQK
+455 GTAPIEGEKAKK
-467 VEYKITYD
+467 VEYNITYD
-475 PEKAAK
+475 PVKAAK
-481 VIELQRLRGGLFE
+481 VVELQRLRGGLFE

-519 ITGVKYTWD
+519 ITGVRYTWD
-528 DLYKAAD
+528 DLYNAAD

-548 FEGNWDRKMDYPP
+548 LGGKWGRHMDYPP
-561 ERWFKEGL
+561 KRWFTEGL
-569 KSGPHKGQHL
+569 KSGPHRGQHL
-579 EKEKYDTLLSEYY
+579 DREKYDGLLSEYY
-592 KLRGWDERGI
+592 RIRGWDERGI
-602 PKKETLK
+602 PKKETLRK
-609 ELGLEEVIPELEKVT
+609 LGLEEVIPELEKVT

>member
-1 MKYGGSMKGW
+1 MKGW
-11 WGKILRVDLTNDKV
+11 WGRILRVDLTSGKI
-25 WVQEYSPDVAQ
+25 WVQEYPEEVAK

-41 RGLAAKILWDEVKNV
+41 RGLAAWILWNEAKNV
-56 DPLGPE
+56 DPLGPD

-74 LPTPSGGKMVIAAKS
+74 LPTPSGGKMVVAAKS

-126 YLYIENDDVAILSA
+126 YLYIEDDDVAILSA
-140 EGLWGKDTFETEKE
+140 EGLWGKTTFETERE

-163 GVLSIGPAGENLVR
+163 GVLSIGPAGENLVK

-219 KKLQEL
+219 EKLRKL
-225 SREAYEAIQNSP
+225 SQEAYNEILNSP
-237 AYPFWKRQGTMAA
+237 GYPFWKRQGTMAA

-255 ENSALPTKNF
+255 ENSALPTRNF

-277 GYTMEGMKVSQR
+277 GYTMEGMKVKQR

-299 NVVLDAEA
+299 NVVLDAEGL
-307 HESELDYENVALLG
+307 ESELDYENVALLG
-321 SNLGLGKL
+321 ANLGIGKL

-349 GDSIAFIMEA
+349 GGSLAFVMEA
-359 KERGLIEEDA
+359 GEKGLIKEDA
-369 PVFGDFKKAKQLALD
+369 PEFGDFKKAKQLALD

-390 ELGNFGAEGVMRMA
+390 ELGNFAAEGVKAMSE
-404 QKLNAHDFAM
+404 KLNAKDFAM

-420 ISGYNCFIY
+420 VSGYNCFIY
-429 PAMALAFGTSSI
+429 PAMALAYGTSSI

-455 GSAPIEGEKAQK
+455 GTAPIEGEKAQK
-467 VEYKITYD
+467 VEYKITYG

-494 MLTACRLPWVEVGL
+494 MLSACRLPWVEVGL
-508 SLDYYP
+508 SIDYYP
-514 KLLEA
+514 KLIEA

-548 FEGNWDRKMDYPP
+548 FNGNWDRKMDYPP

-569 KSGPHKGQHL
+569 KSGPHRGQHL
-579 EKEKYDTLLSEYY
+579 EKDKYDELLSEYY

-602 PKKETLK
+602 PKRETLK
-609 ELGLEEVIPELEKVT
+609 ELGLDFVVPELEKVT

>member
-1 MKYGGSMKGW
+1 MKGW
-11 WGKILRVDLTNDKV
+11 WGRILRVDLTNNKV
-25 WVQEYSPDVAQ
+25 WVQEYSPEVAKK
-36 NFIGG
+36 FIGG
-41 RGLAAKILWDEVKNV
+41 RGLAAWILWNEAKGV
-56 DPLGPE
+56 DPLGPD
-62 NKLVFASGPFNG
+62 NKLVFAAGPFNG
-74 LPTPSGGKMVIAAKS
+74 LPTPSGGKLVVAAKS

-126 YLYIENDDVAILSA
+126 YIYIEDDNVSILSA
-140 EGLWGKDTFETEKE
+140 EGLWGLDTFKTEEE

-163 GVLSIGPAGENLVR
+163 GILSIGPGGENLVR
-177 YAVVISQEGR
+177 YAVVMSQEGR

-205 VVIKGTK
+205 VVIRGTK

-219 KKLQEL
+219 KKLSEL
-225 SREAYEAIQNSP
+225 SREAYQAILNSP
-237 AYPFWKRQGTMAA
+237 AYPFWHRQGTMAA

-255 ENSALPTKNF
+255 ENSALPTRNF
-265 SDGSFEFARSID
+265 QDGSFEFARSID
-277 GYTMEGMKVSQR
+277 GYTLEGMKVKQR

-299 NVVLDAEA
+299 NVVLDAEGK
-307 HESELDYENVALLG
+307 ESELDYENVALLG
-321 SNLGLGKL
+321 SNLGIGKL

-335 NRIADEMGMDTISL
+335 NRLADMYGIDTISL
-349 GDSIAFIMEA
+349 GVSISFVMEA
-359 KERGLIEEDA
+359 VERGLLKEG
-369 PVFGDFKKAKQLALD
+369 PTFGDFKGAKQLVED
-384 IAYRRG
+384 IAFRRG
-390 ELGNFGAEGVMRMA
+390 ELGNFAAEGVMRMA
-404 QKLNAHDFAM
+404 EKLGDDSFAM
-414 HVKGLE
+414 HSKGLE
-420 ISGYNCFIY
+420 VSGYNSYIY
-429 PAMALAFGTSSI
+429 PAMALAFATSSI

-455 GSAPIEGEKAQK
+455 GTAPIEGEQAKK

-548 FEGNWDRKMDYPP
+548 LGEKWGRHMDYPP
-561 ERWFKEGL
+561 KRWFIEGL
-569 KSGPHKGQHL
+569 KSGPYKGQHL
-579 EKEKYDTLLSEYY
+579 DREKYDALLSEYY
-592 KLRGWDERGI
+592 RLRGWDERGI

-609 ELGLEEVIPELEKVT
+609 ELGLEEVIPELEQVT
-624 KLE
+624 RLE

>member
-1 MKYGGSMKGW
+1 MKGW
-11 WGKILRVDLTNDKV
+11 WGRILRVDLTNDKV

-41 RGLAAKILWDEVKNV
+41 RGLAAKILWDEAKNV

-140 EGLWGKDTFETEKE
+140 EGLWGKDTFETERE

-163 GVLSIGPAGENLVR
+163 GVLSIGPAGEHLVR

-212 EIPVADK
+212 DIPVADK

-225 SREAYEAIQNSP
+225 SKEAYEAIQNSP

-255 ENSALPTKNF
+255 ENSALPTRNF
-265 SDGSFEFARSID
+265 QDGSFEFARSID
-277 GYTMEGMKVSQR
+277 GYTMEGMKVKQR

-307 HESELDYENVALLG
+307 QESELDYENVALLG

-359 KERGLIEEDA
+359 REKGLIKEDA

-404 QKLNAHDFAM
+404 QKLNAQDFAM

-429 PAMALAFGTSSI
+429 PAMALAYGTSSI

-475 PEKAAK
+475 SEKAAK

-508 SLDYYP
+508 NLEYYP

-535 RVYAL
+535 RVYSL

-548 FEGNWDRKMDYPP
+548 FKGEWDRKMDYPP

-579 EKEKYDTLLSEYY
+579 EKEKYDALLSEYY

-609 ELGLEEVIPELEKVT
+609 ELGLEDVIPELEKVT

>member
-1 MKYGGSMKGW
+1 MKGW
-11 WGKILRVDLTNDKV
+11 WGRILRVDLTNNKV
-25 WVQEYSPDVAQ
+25 WVQEYSEDVAK

-41 RGLAAKILWDEVKNV
+41 RGLAAWILWNEAKNV
-56 DPLGPE
+56 DPLGPD
-62 NKLVFASGPFNG
+62 NKLIFASGPFNG

-89 PLTGGYG
+89 PITGGYG

-113 DAIVV
+113 DALVV

-126 YLYIENDDVAILSA
+126 YIYIENDNVSILSA
-140 EGLWGKDTFETEKE
+140 EGLWGKTTFETEKE
-154 LKKIHGKNV
+154 LKEIHGKNV
-163 GVLSIGPAGENLVR
+163 GVLSIGPGGENLVK

-199 SKKLKA
+199 SKNLKA

-219 KKLQEL
+219 EKLREL
-225 SREAYEAIQNSP
+225 SQEAYNKILNSP
-237 AYPFWKRQGTMAA
+237 GYPFWHRQGTMAA
-250 VEWTN
+250 LEWTN
-255 ENSALPTKNF
+255 ENSALPTRNF

-277 GYTMEGMKVSQR
+277 GFTMEGMKVKQR

-299 NVVLDAEA
+299 NVVLDAEGQ
-307 HESELDYENVALLG
+307 ESELDYENVALLG

-335 NRIADEMGMDTISL
+335 NRIADEMGLDTISL
-349 GDSIAFIMEA
+349 GVAISYVMEA
-359 KERGLIEEDA
+359 KEKGLIKDDA
-369 PVFGDFKKAKQLALD
+369 APEFGDFKKAKQLALD
-384 IAYRRG
+384 IAYRRT
-390 ELGNFGAEGVMRMA
+390 ELGNFAAEGVKAMA
-404 QKLNAHDFAM
+404 EKLGAKDFAM

-420 ISGYNCFIY
+420 VSGYNCFIY
-429 PAMALAFGTSSI
+429 PAMALAYGTSAI

-455 GSAPIEGEKAQK
+455 GTAPIEGEKAQK

-548 FEGNWDRKMDYPP
+548 YDGNWNREMDYPP

-569 KSGPHKGQHL
+569 KTGPHKGEHL
-579 EKEKYDTLLSEYY
+579 EKDKYDALLSEYY

-609 ELGLEEVIPELEKVT
+609 EFELDFVIPELEKVT
-624 KLE
+624 QLE